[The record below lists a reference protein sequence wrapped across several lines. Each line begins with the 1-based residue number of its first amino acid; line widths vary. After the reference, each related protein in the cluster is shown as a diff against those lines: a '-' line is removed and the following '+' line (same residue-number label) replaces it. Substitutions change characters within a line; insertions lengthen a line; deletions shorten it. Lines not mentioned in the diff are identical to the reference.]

1 LQQRSFTEGSVPSHL
16 IRLTGYMTLG
26 MVSVMTASLV
36 EAVYVGMVGTL
47 ELAAL
52 SFTFPL
58 VMILQG
64 VSMGVSVGASSVVA
78 RAMGAGER
86 ERGRLLTTHASM
98 LVMILVVILGTA
110 AWFALESFFSLL
122 GAEPD
127 VLAATVSYMQI
138 WLLGLPCFAFA
149 FVGSTLMRA
158 AGDAVTPGYLMT
170 VGSGLHVLIAPFFIF
185 GLAGAPEM
193 GLDGAAVGFVIARI
207 ISFVAYAYCFVIR
220 DRLVVARLQGMWQS
234 CLEILHVGLP
244 AVASN
249 LIAPVSMTVITRL
262 LAAHGAPVVAGFGV
276 ASRVEA
282 MIMMI
287 IFAMTMSVAPFVG
300 QNWEA
305 GHLGRVKTALSLCN
319 RFSMG
324 WGLFAFT
331 IMLIGAEPIAAL
343 LNEDPEV
350 VAVATGYLTIIP
362 LSIGFIGVTQTAT
375 QSFNALGKPMPP
387 LLISILQMLVIYI
400 PLALIGD
407 YLWGYVGIFVAL
419 VATSALVAALGFVWI
434 NYTVKRGINKG
445 HV

>member
-1 LQQRSFTEGSVPSHL
+1 MQQRSFTEGSVPSHL

-158 AGDAVTPGYLMT
+158 AGDA
-170 VGSGLHVLIAPFFIF
+170 
-185 GLAGAPEM
+185 
-193 GLDGAAVGFVIARI
+193 
-207 ISFVAYAYCFVIR
+207 
-220 DRLVVARLQGMWQS
+220 
-234 CLEILHVGLP
+234 
-244 AVASN
+244 
-249 LIAPVSMTVITRL
+249 
-262 LAAHGAPVVAGFGV
+262 
-276 ASRVEA
+276 
-282 MIMMI
+282 
-287 IFAMTMSVAPFVG
+287 
-300 QNWEA
+300 
-305 GHLGRVKTALSLCN
+305 
-319 RFSMG
+319 
-324 WGLFAFT
+324 
-331 IMLIGAEPIAAL
+331 
-343 LNEDPEV
+343 
-350 VAVATGYLTIIP
+350 
-362 LSIGFIGVTQTAT
+362 
-375 QSFNALGKPMPP
+375 
-387 LLISILQMLVIYI
+387 
-400 PLALIGD
+400 
-407 YLWGYVGIFVAL
+407 
-419 VATSALVAALGFVWI
+419 
-434 NYTVKRGINKG
+434 
-445 HV
+445 